1 MGGQMK
7 VDIKSNG
14 HKGTIV
20 YDPKKKSLKVKLA
33 DIKKRERIIN
43 YLKKPQVFRIA
54 TSSKD
59 NEYRVD
65 LCKPIK
71 SQMYLELALNQ
82 IYGDLKISILWDTL
96 KES

>member
-1 MGGQMK
+1 MK
-7 VDIKSNG
+7 VDIRSNG

-20 YDPKKKSLKVKLA
+20 YDPKTKSIKIKLA
-33 DIKKRERIIN
+33 DAKKKKQIIK

>member
-1 MGGQMK
+1 MK

-20 YDPKKKSLKVKLA
+20 YDPKTKNLKIKLA
-33 DIKKRERIIN
+33 DAKKRKQIVK
-43 YLKKPQVFRIA
+43 YLTRPQAFRIP

-59 NEYRVD
+59 NDYRVD

-82 IYGDLKISILWDTL
+82 IFGDLKVNILWDTL
-96 KES
+96 KEG